1 MQSIEKTTSDSRR
14 RRQRGGTD
22 WLEFVFVLLPLLAII
37 TVIMDASWG
46 IFIKATL
53 QYAVR
58 TGVRTGITITGSQ
71 ATAANSN
78 LTAMVKSTVQAN
90 ALGLL
95 NGTNSS
101 YIQVHY
107 LEQNSSSSN
116 GVTDVSTCTAV
127 SLPTCPMV
135 GNAPGNIMEVEVVA
149 YPLQALT
156 PRFFSWRSGAD
167 LASTSINAM
176 SADEIEPSG
185 DVPPIGTAP

>member
-1 MQSIEKTTSDSRR
+1 MQSIENKRSDSRK

-22 WLEFVFVLLPLLAII
+22 WLEFVFVLLPLLGII

-58 TGVRTGITITGSQ
+58 TGVRTGITITGTQ

-78 LTAMVKSTVQAN
+78 LTAMVKSTVQKN
-90 ALGLL
+90 SLGLL

-107 LEQNSSSSN
+107 LTQDATASG
-116 GVTDVSTCTAV
+116 GVRDVSTCTTV
-127 SLPTCPMV
+127 SLPSCPTT
-135 GNAPGNIMEVEVVA
+135 GNAPGNIMEVEVVS
-149 YPLQALT
+149 YPLKALT
-156 PRFFSWRSGAD
+156 PRFFSWRNGAD
-167 LASTSINAM
+167 LASTNINAM
-176 SADEIEPSG
+176 SADEVEPSG
-185 DVPPIGTAP
+185 DVPALGTAP